1 MKIEEGVRKLFPKI
15 LTLTDFPSL
24 GNWVWPNAGEKE
36 TWMFGRGVQ
45 LRCVEKNDTSW
56 GIGSL
61 YCSAIL
67 KLFCYYQL

>member
-36 TWMFGRGVQ
+36 TWMFGVQ

-61 YCSAIL
+61 YFSAIL